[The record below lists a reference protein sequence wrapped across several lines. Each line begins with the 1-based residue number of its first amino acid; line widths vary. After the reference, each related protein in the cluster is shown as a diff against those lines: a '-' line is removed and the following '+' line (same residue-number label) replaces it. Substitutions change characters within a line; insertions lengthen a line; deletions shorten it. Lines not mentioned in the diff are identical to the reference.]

1 MQAHLIGR
9 DLINGKGESFPAD
22 EILKDKVVS
31 NQISAK
37 RNMLNLFNFINSILC

>member
-22 EILKDKVVS
+22 EILKDKVVI
-31 NQISAK
+31 ISAK
-37 RNMLNLFNFINSILC
+37 RNILK